1 MKNFPHEWREII
13 KLCMNRITILAA
25 KVLFVSSSP
34 SYLLCG
40 GIYRTFMREF
50 DSGAT
55 RHNSNPR
62 PYSSPTPEALGLFLA
77 CCHRSVTP
85 LILCWF
91 DFRSEVF
98 CLVFTY
104 IKQTIYR
111 DLFYTR
117 KCYHLYGYVLPF
129 YPDWYT
135 SRLKLF
141 LIVGASLG
149 GIGKE
154 AFFQV

>member
-13 KLCMNRITILAA
+13 KLYMNRITILAA

-62 PYSSPTPEALGLFLA
+62 PYSAPGALGVIFGMLPPTRHA
-77 CCHRSVTP
+77 TDCV
-85 LILCWF
+85 LIWLS
-91 DFRSEVF
+91 FRS
-98 CLVFTY
+98 LLSAIYLYQTNHFTE
-104 IKQTIYR
+104 IYFIQENVIISM
-111 DLFYTR
+111 DT
-117 KCYHLYGYVLPF
+117 F
-129 YPDWYT
+129 YPDW
-135 SRLKLF
+135 
-141 LIVGASLG
+141 
-149 GIGKE
+149 
-154 AFFQV
+154 